1 MSQYAAPISDL
12 RFLLGNVI
20 ETGGILNGVLD
31 LSDLDAI
38 LEEAGKFAGEV
49 LSPLNA
55 IGDQQGAKLENGTV
69 VTTPGF
75 KEAWAG
81 FVESGWNSV
90 GGSTAHGG
98 QGFPL
103 VIGAALNEIWNG
115 ANMAFALC
123 PLLTQGAVECLER
136 VGSAELQAKYLPNL
150 ISGRWTGT
158 MNLTESQAGSDLAA
172 LRTKAVPDG
181 DGYRISGQK
190 IFITFGD
197 HEMAE
202 NIVHLVLAR
211 LPDAPPGIKGISL
224 FAVPK
229 LLVNADG
236 SLGARNDVRCVSLEH
251 KLGIHASPTAVL
263 SFGDEGGAYGEL
275 IGEANRGLEYM
286 FIMMNN
292 ARLNVG
298 IQGIGVAERAYQ
310 QALDYARTRIQGRP
324 VGIRSEA
331 PLPIINHPDIR
342 RMLLTSK
349 VRIEAARAIALEAAA
364 SLDRG
369 RGEAADP
376 AQLAKGEL
384 LIPICKAWST
394 DLGVAVASTGV
405 QVHGGMGYIEE
416 IGAAQHYRDARIT
429 PIYEGTN
436 GIQAND
442 LLGRKLLRDQGAT
455 MRTLLEEIAGTI
467 ATLAESEGDDL
478 AVLRHRLSLAREAL
492 ARATDVI
499 LNQAQDDMR
508 IALAGAATYLDL
520 AGCVIGGWMM
530 ARAALAAQ
538 ERLFAGDAGGGF
550 YDAKLMAARI
560 YAEHELVRAPTLE
573 TILHDGSRGLLT
585 YPDEAF

>member
-1 MSQYAAPISDL
+1 MSQYVAPISDL
-12 RFLLGNVI
+12 RFLLGSVI

-31 LSDLDAI
+31 LSDIDAI
-38 LEEAGKFAGEV
+38 LEEAGKFASEV
-49 LSPLNA
+49 LAPLNSV
-55 IGDQQGAKLENGTV
+55 GDKHGARLTGPV
-69 VTTPGF
+69 VDMPPGF
-75 KEAWAG
+75 AEAWTG
-81 FVESGWNSV
+81 FAEGGWNSV
-90 GGSTAHGG
+90 TGNSDHGG
-98 QGFPL
+98 QGFPTL
-103 VIGAALNEIWNG
+103 IGTALNEIWNG

-136 VGSAELQAKYLPNL
+136 VGSPELQQKYLPNL

-172 LRTKAVPDG
+172 LRTKAVPEG
-181 DGYRISGQK
+181 DGYRITGQK

-197 HEMAE
+197 HEMTE
-202 NIVHLVLAR
+202 NIIHLVLAR

-224 FAVPK
+224 FLVPK
-229 LLVNADG
+229 FRVNADG
-236 SLGARNDVRCVSLEH
+236 TLGARNDVRCVSLEH

-263 SFGDEGGAYGEL
+263 SFGDEGGAFGEL

-298 IQGIGVAERAYQ
+298 VQGIGIAERAYQ
-310 QALDYARTRIQGRP
+310 QARDYARTRIQGRP
-324 VGIRSEA
+324 VGIRSDT
-331 PLPIINHPDIR
+331 PLPIIQHPDIR

-349 VRIEAARAIALEAAA
+349 VRIEAARALALEAAA

-369 RGEAADP
+369 RGANADP

-394 DLGVAVASTGV
+394 DLGVSVASLGL
-405 QVHGGMGYIEE
+405 QIHGGMGYIEE
-416 IGAAQHYRDARIT
+416 TGAAQHYRDARIA

-442 LLGRKLLRDQGAT
+442 LLGRKLLRDQGAA
-455 MRTLLEEIAGTI
+455 MKALLEEIA
-467 ATLAESEGDDL
+467 ATVAQLAEAEGDDL
-478 AVLRHRLSLAREAL
+478 AILRHRLSLAREVLVRSTDSLLTQAQEDMRTAL
-492 ARATDVI
+492 AS
-499 LNQAQDDMR
+499 
-508 IALAGAATYLDL
+508 AATYLDL

-530 ARAALAAQ
+530 ARSALVAQ
-538 ERLFAGDAGGGF
+538 ERLFAGQDPDGF
-550 YDAKLMAARI
+550 CDAKLMSARI
-560 YAEHELVRAPTLE
+560 YAEHELVRAPGLE
-573 TILHDGSRGLLT
+573 VVINDGGRCLLN

>member
-12 RFLLGNVI
+12 RFLLASVI

-31 LSDLDAI
+31 FDDLDAI

-49 LSPLNA
+49 LSPLNP
-55 IGDQQGAKLENGTV
+55 IGDKQGAKLENGV
-69 VTTPGF
+69 VITTPGF
-75 KEAWAG
+75 TEAWAG
-81 FVESGWNSV
+81 FVEGGWNSV
-90 GGSTAHGG
+90 GGSTDHGG

-136 VGSAELQAKYLPNL
+136 VGGEALQKKYLPNL
-150 ISGRWTGT
+150 ITGRWTGT

-172 LRTKAVPDG
+172 LRTKAVPEG

-190 IFITFGD
+190 IFITYGD

-224 FAVPK
+224 FTVPK
-229 LLVNADG
+229 FLVNADG
-236 SLGARNDVRCVSLEH
+236 SLGARNDVHCVSLEH

-275 IGEANRGLEYM
+275 IGQANRGLEYM
-286 FIMMNN
+286 FVMMNN

-310 QALDYARTRIQGRP
+310 QAVDYARTRVQGRP
-324 VGIRSEA
+324 AGIRSDA

-369 RGEAADP
+369 RGAKADP
-376 AQLAKGEL
+376 AQMAKGEL

-394 DLGVAVASTGV
+394 DLAVQVASSAL
-405 QVHGGMGYIEE
+405 QVHGGVGYIEE
-416 IGAAQHYRDARIT
+416 TGAAQHYRDARIT

-442 LLGRKLLRDQGAT
+442 LLGRKLLRDEGAA
-455 MRTLLEEIAGTI
+455 MRALLEEIAATI
-467 ATLAESEGDDL
+467 TILAEAEGDDL
-478 AVLRHRLSLAREAL
+478 AVVRHRLSLAREAL
-492 ARATDVI
+492 ARSTETI
-499 LNQAQDDMR
+499 LAQAKDDLR
-508 IALAGAATYLDL
+508 TALAGAAPYLDL

-530 ARAALAAQ
+530 ARAALVAQ
-538 ERLFAGDAGGGF
+538 ERLFAGDAARGF
-550 YDAKLMAARI
+550 HDAKLMSARI
-560 YAEHELVRAPTLE
+560 YAEQELTRAPSLE
-573 TILHDGSRGLLT
+573 AIIHNGGRSLLT
-585 YPDEAF
+585 YPDDAF